1 MKTDRS
7 KQNWNSS
14 KLATGNWFS
23 QSNYYKVK
31 KILDKENVLVAT
43 TNDPNKEL
51 KMSRDIL
58 EYEMHSGKIYESEQK
73 VTRTEM
79 VNLLINAKESVFTVK
94 FHKKVDEKF
103 I

>member
-1 MKTDRS
+1 
-7 KQNWNSS
+7 
-14 KLATGNWFS
+14 
-23 QSNYYKVK
+23 
-31 KILDKENVLVAT
+31 
-43 TNDPNKEL
+43 
-51 KMSRDIL
+51 MSRDIL